1 VKVLVLAGAISDKWV
16 VASFHGPC
24 SSCLWTSASITVTAT
39 ESGQQMGSMIRWIV
53 FVFVQC
59 SLPVLLE
66 VLEAMMCTYVS
77 AELGVKHPWIK
88 SLSKT

>member
-1 VKVLVLAGAISDKWV
+1 MKVLVLAGAISDKWV
-16 VASFHGPC
+16 VAGFHGPC

-39 ESGQQMGSMIRWIV
+39 ESGQQMGPMIKSIV
-53 FVFVQC
+53 FVFIQC

-77 AELGVKHPWIK
+77 IYL
-88 SLSKT
+88 LS